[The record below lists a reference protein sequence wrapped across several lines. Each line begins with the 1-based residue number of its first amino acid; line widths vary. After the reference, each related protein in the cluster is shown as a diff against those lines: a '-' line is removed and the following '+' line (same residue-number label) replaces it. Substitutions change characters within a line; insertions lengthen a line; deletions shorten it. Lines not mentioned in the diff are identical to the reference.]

1 MQIIPRNFKS
11 QPVFFACCRAEMIAN
26 DKILAFDRS
35 VVLVGVALVK
45 ISLALIKQ
53 ISKETV
59 LKIGGRLFSDALSE
73 RGVPAKSYVTMF

>member
-1 MQIIPRNFKS
+1 
-11 QPVFFACCRAEMIAN
+11 MIAN

-45 ISLALIKQ
+45 ISLAFIKQ
-53 ISKETV
+53 ISKETG

-73 RGVPAKSYVTMF
+73 RGGSAKSYVTMF

>member
-1 MQIIPRNFKS
+1 
-11 QPVFFACCRAEMIAN
+11 MIAN

-53 ISKETV
+53 ISKETG
-59 LKIGGRLFSDALSE
+59 LNIGGRLFSDALSE
-73 RGVPAKSYVTMF
+73 RGGLAKSYVRMF

>member
-11 QPVFFACCRAEMIAN
+11 QLVFFACCHAEMIAN

-45 ISLALIKQ
+45 ISLAFIKQ
-53 ISKETV
+53 ISKETG
-59 LKIGGRLFSDALSE
+59 LKIGGHLFSDALSE
-73 RGVPAKSYVTMF
+73 RGGSAKSYVTMF

>member
-1 MQIIPRNFKS
+1 
-11 QPVFFACCRAEMIAN
+11 MIAN

-53 ISKETV
+53 ISKKTG
-59 LKIGGRLFSDALSE
+59 LKIGGRLFSDALSK
-73 RGVPAKSYVTMF
+73 RGGPAKSYVTMF

>member
-1 MQIIPRNFKS
+1 
-11 QPVFFACCRAEMIAN
+11 MIAN

-53 ISKETV
+53 ISKETR
-59 LKIGGRLFSDALSE
+59 LKIGDRLFSDALSE
-73 RGVPAKSYVTMF
+73 RGGPAKSYVTMFWHNLGAIMTALQASGS

>member
-1 MQIIPRNFKS
+1 
-11 QPVFFACCRAEMIAN
+11 MIAN

-45 ISLALIKQ
+45 ISLALVKQ
-53 ISKETV
+53 ISKDTR

-73 RGVPAKSYVTMF
+73 RGGSAKSYVTMF